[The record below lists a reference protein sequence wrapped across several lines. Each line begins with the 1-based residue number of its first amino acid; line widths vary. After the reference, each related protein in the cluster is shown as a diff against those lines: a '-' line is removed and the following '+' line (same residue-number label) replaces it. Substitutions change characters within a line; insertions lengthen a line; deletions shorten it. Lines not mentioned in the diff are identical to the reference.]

1 MLMSWLF
8 DLLASMLATFY
19 EMIPSFGIAII
30 LLTFVVMI
38 LLTPLTL
45 KGTRSMIKMQHM
57 QPEIKKLQNRY
68 KHDRDRMNKELMA
81 FYQANGINPM
91 GGCIPLFAQMPVFLV
106 LYNVLRGLT
115 RRQSD
120 IGEATGWI
128 AGQLGSGQSLTAV
141 SDSTSVFFPDYL
153 SSDSQLF
160 SDLSTKTE
168 MIWLNFDLSRSASY
182 FGLSAKIIPYLI
194 LMLLVFFTSW
204 YQQRQIR
211 GRNSNQTINPQQQLI
226 MKVMPFFLPI
236 ISYSLDA
243 ALVLYFVISN
253 VYRIGQ
259 QAYITR
265 TLYGSDKE
273 KSAVV
278 IPEPL
283 ELSDNKDKKTI
294 SKKATSKNQKTPEKQ
309 TNLSTAAKRNRTTAG
324 ENRNDSYKNSEKKQ
338 SPKKRQRKQKEIRD
352 VTEKGENRPPGAQ
365 KGGGRTTPSGTTSS
379 RGSQKKKKKKRK

>member
-1 MLMSWLF
+1 MSWLF
-8 DLLASMLATFY
+8 DLLASMLAFFY
-19 EMIPSFGIAII
+19 EIFPSFGVAIV
-30 LLTFVVMI
+30 LLTFIVMI

-324 ENRNDSYKNSEKKQ
+324 GNRNDSYKNSEKKQ